1 MGTHVRAGEP
11 VPNGGHR
18 GERYAIVQA
27 VGLRGVQEKPIGK
40 RRSENRSEVM
50 ITGGVVSGQ
59 SPVKGNVGFPV
70 EANGVNVVAS
80 GAQESVHSPVVIFHA
95 PAGIG
100 VVWTRMGTTSEI
112 TRKGMSEM
120 HLAALVAEGQ
130 PRLLAIDVRQ
140 PTQKMIEAAV
150 LHRHDDDVLD
160 ATACR
165 GRQA

>member
-11 VPNGGHR
+11 VPNGGHT

-70 EANGVNVVAS
+70 EANGVKVVAS
-80 GAQESVHSPVVIFHA
+80 GR
-95 PAGIG
+95 AGI
-100 VVWTRMGTTSEI
+100 RS
-112 TRKGMSEM
+112 
-120 HLAALVAEGQ
+120 
-130 PRLLAIDVRQ
+130 
-140 PTQKMIEAAV
+140 
-150 LHRHDDDVLD
+150 
-160 ATACR
+160 
-165 GRQA
+165 